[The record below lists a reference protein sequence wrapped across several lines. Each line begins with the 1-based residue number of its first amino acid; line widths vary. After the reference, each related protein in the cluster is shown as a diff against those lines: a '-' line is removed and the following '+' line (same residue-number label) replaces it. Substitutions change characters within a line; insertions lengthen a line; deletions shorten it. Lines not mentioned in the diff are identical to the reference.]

1 MIKLSNGITERTI
14 HWMCVN
20 LPLEPTVDY
29 IYHVGLMCC
38 WVPWQKA
45 ADMVTPSPLRTGA
58 GISKE
63 YTAFPVGL
71 PIIMAS
77 KEINCNSVIAPS
89 LLPLTGPQKYFFSL
103 FLKPFPASGP
113 LHLLWPLL
121 GNSVGFTLPVP
132 HQHSVQLRCH
142 FPQDSSLHALPKD
155 NFLATLHPSPHITIF
170 L

>member
-89 LLPLTGPQKYFFSL
+89 LLPLTGPQKYFFSVSQAL
-103 FLKPFPASGP
+103 SCLGAFAPALASPRKLSRFHSASSASAQRSTQMPLPPRLFPAC
-113 LHLLWPLL
+113 
-121 GNSVGFTLPVP
+121 FT
-132 HQHSVQLRCH
+132 
-142 FPQDSSLHALPKD
+142 
-155 NFLATLHPSPHITIF
+155 
-170 L
+170 